1 MSVGGRVR
9 APDPAGAAGG
19 QVKWPVR
26 SGLGPPLADGF
37 VARPE
42 SAPGLAEVL
51 TRGTAIALTPAR
63 AARAAIAPGAPDWRG
78 IGGKTQVAAQ
88 FAESLWQA
96 RDIDLLVWVNASS
109 RGTVLL
115 GDAQGAAGGTG
126 TDPA

>member
-1 MSVGGRVR
+1 MSVSGRVR
-9 APDPAGAAGG
+9 APAPAGAAGG

-26 SGLGPPLADGF
+26 SGLVPPFSDGF

-51 TRGTAIALTPAR
+51 TPGSAIALTPAR

-78 IGGKTQVAAQ
+78 IVGKTQVAAQ
-88 FAESLWQA
+88 FAEALWQA

-109 RGTVLL
+109 RG
-115 GDAQGAAGGTG
+115 AIFFA
-126 TDPA
+126 DPRVA